1 MQTLIYLLIGL
12 LLGVILNNYFGT
24 IREGQGPMV
33 GSIMFPTMYQGKTD
47 VTHKPIEV
55 REKQDVKTMV
65 KTQVTEKSDKR
76 VDKDVRAE
84 HWHEQ
89 REDVDVKK
97 DVDVVHRYPEIWN
110 VASIRDCNEKKKIIF
125 STYNSVSNLRES
137 VKNLTEWVNSIMPA
151 VKTNERNM
159 RINANSLKQ
168 NSKIT
173 SDATMKLANEMGI
186 TGHGKPSA
194 DSIGAGGKEIPAPHP
209 PGPNKPAT
217 ISDHGEH

>member
-1 MQTLIYLLIGL
+1 
-12 LLGVILNNYFGT
+12 
-24 IREGQGPMV
+24 
-33 GSIMFPTMYQGKTD
+33 
-47 VTHKPIEV
+47 
-55 REKQDVKTMV
+55 
-65 KTQVTEKSDKR
+65 
-76 VDKDVRAE
+76 
-84 HWHEQ
+84 
-89 REDVDVKK
+89 
-97 DVDVVHRYPEIWN
+97 
-110 VASIRDCNEKKKIIF
+110 
-125 STYNSVSNLRES
+125 
-137 VKNLTEWVNSIMPA
+137 MPA

-186 TGHGKPSA
+186 TGHGKPTA